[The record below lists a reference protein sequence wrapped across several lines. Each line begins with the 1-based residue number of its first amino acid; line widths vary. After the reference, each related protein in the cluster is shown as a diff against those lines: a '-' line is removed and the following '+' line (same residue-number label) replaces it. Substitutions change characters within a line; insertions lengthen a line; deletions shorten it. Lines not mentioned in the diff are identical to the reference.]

1 MHKYLAAVAAA
12 LLLTISPAFA
22 GSATGTM
29 TVTATVPSDCVFG
42 SMSLPFSSYDSVG
55 LEATVP
61 LTATGSLSITCTDE
75 TSVSVGANTGSNPN
89 NASGSC
95 ATTTCTRA
103 MGDGNNDYLSYDLY
117 SDSGHTSVWD
127 NAGGTIPLTGTGLIQ
142 TINVYGFAPAG
153 QNIPAGPY
161 TDTVMVTATY

>member
-1 MHKYLAAVAAA
+1 MMRIPPLLCRIRAIAKPGGSVRDDGIATPHHFRGRDARHGTHHQPLKGNPMHKYLAAVAAA

-61 LTATGSLSITCTDE
+61 
-75 TSVSVGANTGSNPN
+75 
-89 NASGSC
+89 
-95 ATTTCTRA
+95 
-103 MGDGNNDYLSYDLY
+103 
-117 SDSGHTSVWD
+117 
-127 NAGGTIPLTGTGLIQ
+127 
-142 TINVYGFAPAG
+142 
-153 QNIPAGPY
+153 
-161 TDTVMVTATY
+161 